1 MPIPYDFPSFLDPKT
16 IECLMK
22 EYRNLKEQ
30 KIEKKKLPLISQVNS
45 DFQKITS
52 HSRVKTLHD
61 ETKNYINNW
70 IKK

>member
-1 MPIPYDFPSFLDPKT
+1 
-16 IECLMK
+16 MK
-22 EYRNLKEQ
+22 EYRNIKEQ
-30 KIEKKKLPLISQVNS
+30 KIEKKKLPLIPQINS